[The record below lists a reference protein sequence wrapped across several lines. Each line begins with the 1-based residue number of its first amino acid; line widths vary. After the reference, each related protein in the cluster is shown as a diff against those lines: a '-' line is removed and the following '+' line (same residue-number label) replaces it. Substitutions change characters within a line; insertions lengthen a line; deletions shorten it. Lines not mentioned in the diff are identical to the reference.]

1 MAISRPSSAADW
13 PTLIDRLGKQDLP
26 AFELLWQADYPDPES
41 FLWSLFGSDSPD
53 NYSGYSNPEFDA
65 LLEEARNTLDPDAR
79 AAIYDEAHQLLID
92 DGVVLTIVHDVRYS
106 MHKPWVQGVEMT
118 PLGLLDLSS
127 IWIER

>member
-1 MAISRPSSAADW
+1 M
-13 PTLIDRLGKQDLP
+13 
-26 AFELLWQADYPDPES
+26 
-41 FLWSLFGSDSPD
+41 
-53 NYSGYSNPEFDA
+53 
-65 LLEEARNTLDPDAR
+65 DPDAR